1 MSRPQLQYISIQEL
15 IGGAG
20 GDPWAIDDSLQAG
33 RPAQINFLAQA
44 FHQAGSS
51 TKEAQAAFQDAEQ
64 HFQAYYR
71 DNGEHP
77 INDSAEV
84 QRVKNGLHGSHER
97 LGQIAADLETVAAN
111 LAEAQQ
117 SSRGGIEA
125 LNANLKTYD
134 EWIGYYMSLE
144 QSGTLDDEGI
154 QECEDYIDQCCDDAI
169 ADTQATLQNVAGARD
184 DYSQKL
190 EHALQHLRVDDG
202 YDPDVVVRGLDG
214 QVPETPDQAE
224 KDVHDALAGNK
235 GAAARVNSVLESITP
250 DQVAG
255 KVALTGEQA
264 SVLSQLHAQGPPIPA
279 GGSADPA
286 GKPPWLGQPGVP
298 GAPAPSLKP
307 ADVESFK
314 AMARQTMAREGVPP
328 DQIEA
333 RLDAIVASAQQWM
346 NNGMPNYVAP
356 EPQRPPPPGFGEGF
370 ADRWFATE
378 QGIKNLIGQ
387 GGPGAPGV
395 LESWEQMLKGTTEI
409 AQNPVGAAAGE
420 IKNAVDSPSPAY
432 YLGAKASDGAFA
444 LPGLLFGG
452 EGAAIAGEVGDIGP
466 GVLDTGPAVSPH
478 APIGF
483 DPPATYNPWAEQAAL
498 DLNHA
503 FAHGGPTPELSQ
515 QLADMSTH
523 YIGDNPD
530 RVVLGKWEGQDG
542 GYIGEARGHGGIY
555 FDTGNP
561 TWNALTSGLTDA
573 QERGLAWQVNEQFL
587 RIQMEDG
594 VSRIEYVV
602 PKGFSSLEDVVRAD
616 PKSFSAME
624 IRYLTENAAEYGYE
638 RVGNSWVRVGGGQP

>member
-1 MSRPQLQYISIQEL
+1 
-15 IGGAG
+15 
-20 GDPWAIDDSLQAG
+20 
-33 RPAQINFLAQA
+33 LAQA

-134 EWIGYYMSLE
+134 EWIGYYVSLE

-154 QECEDYIDQCCDDAI
+154 QECEDYIDQCCEDAI
-169 ADTQATLQNVAGARD
+169 ADTQATLQHVEGTRD

-255 KVALTGEQA
+255 KVALTAEQA

-286 GKPPWLGQPGVP
+286 GKPPSLQDLMLGRGQPSDQQPLPGSLPDLLSRLGQPGVP
-298 GAPAPSLKP
+298 GAPAPQLKP

-314 AMARQTMAREGVPP
+314 AMARQTMARDGVPP

-333 RLDAIVASAQQWM
+333 RLDAIVASTQQWM

-356 EPQRPPPPGFGEGF
+356 PPQYPPPPGFGEGF
-370 ADRWFATE
+370 GDRWFATE

-409 AQNPVGAAAGE
+409 AQNPVGAVLGE
-420 IKNAVDSPSPAY
+420 VKEAVDSPSPAY

-483 DPPATYNPWAEQAAL
+483 DHPVGYNAWAEQAAL

-503 FAHGGPTPELSQ
+503 FAHGGPTQELSQ

-523 YIGDNPD
+523 YIGDHPD

-542 GYIGEARGHGGIY
+542 GYIGEARGHDGIY

-561 TWNALTSGLTDA
+561 TWDALTSGLTES
-573 QERGLAWQVNEQFL
+573 QRMGLGWQANEQFL
-587 RIQMEDG
+587 REQMENH
-594 VSRIEYVV
+594 VSRIEYVL
-602 PKGFSSLEDVVRAD
+602 PDGFASVDEVARIRRET
-616 PKSFSAME
+616 FSALE
-624 IRYLTENAAEYGYE
+624 INFLDQNAAAFGYT
-638 RVGNSWVRVGGGQP
+638 RVGNAWVYGGG